1 MREALRLV
9 LGLLAGL
16 ALTGP
21 GAAQRAAP
29 QLLADL
35 SEPEVRISYS
45 FEGAE
50 LLVYGAI
57 QYPPGREASADP
69 RIAVVARGPLQE
81 VVVRKKERV
90 GGIWLNTRSAR
101 FNTAPAFLAVA
112 TSRPVSELVDARTA
126 DLWELGLDNIQLSP
140 DSTQDPAATRAF
152 GQGLLAERRRAGLYR
167 EEPRGVT
174 ISAGVLYRARI
185 VIPSVAPIGDYE
197 VLVHLIEDGRVVATA
212 PGRFEVRKVGFE
224 AQISRWAER
233 NSISYGLATIA
244 MAAMA
249 GWAASLIG
257 RRV

>member
-1 MREALRLV
+1 MALAM
-9 LGLLAGL
+9 LAG
-16 ALTGP
+16 P
-21 GAAQRAAP
+21 GLAQRQGP

-35 SEPEVRISYS
+35 SEPEVQISYS

-57 QYPPGREASADP
+57 QYPPGRTPAADP

-81 VVVRKKERV
+81 VVVRQKERV

-112 TSRPVSELVDARTA
+112 TSRPVAELVDSRTA

-140 DSTQDPAATRAF
+140 DVTQDPAATRAF
-152 GQGLLAERRRAGLYR
+152 VQGLLDERRRAGLYR

-185 VIPSVAPIGDYE
+185 VIPSVAPTGTYE

-212 PGRFEVRKVGFE
+212 PGGFEVRKVGFE
-224 AQISRWAER
+224 ARISRWADR
-233 NSISYGLATIA
+233 NRVAYGLATIA
-244 MAAMA
+244 MAGFA

-257 RRV
+257 RRA

>member
-1 MREALRLV
+1 M
-9 LGLLAGL
+9 LAGP
-16 ALTGP
+16 AL
-21 GAAQRAAP
+21 AQRQGP

-35 SEPEVRISYS
+35 SEPEVQISYS

-57 QYPPGREASADP
+57 QYPPGREPAADP

-81 VVVRKKERV
+81 VVVRQKERV
-90 GGIWLNTRSAR
+90 GGIWLNTRSVR

-112 TSRPVSELVDARTA
+112 TSRPVAELVDSRTA

-140 DSTQDPAATRAF
+140 DTAQDPAATRAF
-152 GQGLLAERRRAGLYR
+152 VQGLLDERRRAGLYR
-167 EEPRGVT
+167 EESRGVT

-185 VIPSVAPIGDYE
+185 IIPSVAPTGAYE

-212 PGRFEVRKVGFE
+212 PGGFEVRKVGFE
-224 AQISRWAER
+224 ARISRWADR
-233 NSISYGLATIA
+233 NRFAYGLATIA
-244 MAAMA
+244 MAGFA

-257 RRV
+257 RRA